1 VKTLAQI
8 YESYQSPASWGDKGT
23 VHSYI
28 EVYERMLAS
37 YRFRPGVKVLEIGLM
52 NGASMQMWE
61 EFFTNGTVYGIDLND
76 HPLDMVDLSP
86 MIAEG
91 THHIT
96 LIDATNPV
104 LVNQHFGGMKFD
116 VIIEDASHL
125 LEHQFSIYENFKDK
139 LNPGALY
146 VIEDI
151 ENIDA
156 TRERFEQID
165 PAKHVTIIDRR
176 GVKGRFDD
184 VLVVIEDKY
193 EAPYP

>member
-1 VKTLAQI
+1 MKTLAQI

-28 EVYERMLAS
+28 EVYEQLLTPH
-37 YRFRPGVKVLEIGLM
+37 RFKPGVKVLEIGLM
-52 NGASMQMWE
+52 NGASMRMWE
-61 EFFTNGTVYGIDLND
+61 EFFPNGTVYGIDLND

-96 LIDATNPV
+96 LIDATNLA

-125 LEHQFSIYENFKDK
+125 LEHQFTIYENFKDK
-139 LNPGALY
+139 LSPGALY
-146 VIEDI
+146 IIEDI
-151 ENIDA
+151 EDIDA
-156 TRERFEQID
+156 HRSRFEQID
-165 PAKHVTIIDRR
+165 SSKQVTIIDRR
-176 GVKGRFDD
+176 KVKGRFDD
-184 VLVVIEDKY
+184 VLVVIGDKI
-193 EAPYP
+193 